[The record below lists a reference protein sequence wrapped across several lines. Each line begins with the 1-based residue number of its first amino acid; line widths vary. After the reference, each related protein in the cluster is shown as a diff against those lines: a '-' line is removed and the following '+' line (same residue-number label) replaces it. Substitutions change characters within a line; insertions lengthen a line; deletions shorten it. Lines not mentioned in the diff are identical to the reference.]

1 MEEGMAMKKG
11 FWLGIGLTFFIA
23 VIAKL
28 ATLLPY
34 ISLIGPLVFAILIGM
49 LWNTFFPV
57 RAEWEGGIEF
67 ASKKLLRVG
76 IILLGMR
83 LNLGDIASAGW
94 PAFLWAVGSV
104 LIGIGAVYGIAR
116 AIGADKTISF
126 LTACGTGIC
135 GAAAIVAVAS
145 QVKAKPEQTAI
156 SVAIIAI
163 LGTLFTFVYTL
174 VYPVLELSSE
184 AFGMFAGGTL
194 HEIAHVVA
202 AGDVG
207 GTEALDFALVV
218 KLTRVMLLVFVAGGV
233 GIWMSRKNKQSAEK
247 FKLKTLPIPWFIF
260 GFLAV
265 SALFTTGIVPEAV
278 ASVFVTLAYLLM
290 AMSMAGLGL
299 NVKFEAFRSAGMKPF
314 VAGLGGTVILV
325 LVGYMYARFVF

>member
-49 LWNTFFPV
+49 LWNTFYPV

-67 ASKKLLRVG
+67 ASKKLLRAG

-174 VYPVLELSSE
+174 VYPVLELSSR

-247 FKLKTLPIPWFIF
+247 FNLKTLPIPWFIF

-265 SALFTTGIVPEAV
+265 SALYTTGIVPEAV

-325 LVGYMYARFVF
+325 LVGYMYARFVL